1 MQKLTEIN
9 FIGDDEL
16 WIGVKRYGYKIVEF
30 WGDTIIW
37 HGQGILHRLHL
48 KVVHGFNSMCM

>member
-1 MQKLTEIN
+1 MSYGLVIM
-9 FIGDDEL
+9 
-16 WIGVKRYGYKIVEF
+16 WYGYEIVEF

-37 HGQGILHRLHL
+37 HRQGILHRLHL